1 MLAGERVGTVRVAE
15 HEARAAAGRDVER
28 GTGQLLD
35 APGGHDDRERLL
47 LVDGVR
53 LIGLGDRVEREV
65 VGVLDAAGAG
75 DLDPQRER
83 RWVVLG
89 FAQLEDPGDRLRR
102 DGEHDDIGSG
112 GGGIGH
118 GIRLTSGAVTDTTP
132 ENEGHGPEV
141 LYEVADHV
149 ATITLNRPHRRN
161 AISVR
166 MLQLLS
172 ELFAKADDDGDV
184 RVVLLTGAGKG
195 FCSGLDIKDAMSG
208 SGIGGTGGGGGG
220 GGGSFM
226 QTRNLPTVILQ
237 EMDTPVIAVINGAA
251 AGYGLDL
258 ALGCDMRLMA
268 SSASLLPGFAKR
280 GVVPES
286 GGTWYLPRL
295 LGWAKAAEISYLGRD
310 LDAA

>member
-1 MLAGERVGTVRVAE
+1 M
-15 HEARAAAGRDVER
+15 
-28 GTGQLLD
+28 
-35 APGGHDDRERLL
+35 
-47 LVDGVR
+47 
-53 LIGLGDRVEREV
+53 
-65 VGVLDAAGAG
+65 
-75 DLDPQRER
+75 
-83 RWVVLG
+83 
-89 FAQLEDPGDRLRR
+89 
-102 DGEHDDIGSG
+102 
-112 GGGIGH
+112 
-118 GIRLTSGAVTDTTP
+118 TDTNAAPPAADATSEP
-132 ENEGHGPEV
+132 NEGHGPEV

-166 MLQLLS
+166 MLELLS
-172 ELFAKADDDGDV
+172 RHFSEADDDGDV
-184 RVVLLTGAGKG
+184 RVIILTGAGKG

-220 GGGSFM
+220 GSFM

-237 EMDTPVIAVINGAA
+237 EIDTPVIAALNGSA

-258 ALGCDMRLMA
+258 ALGADLRLIA
-268 SSASLLPGFAKR
+268 ESALLLPGFAKR

-310 LDAA
+310 IDAAEAERIGLVNKAVPDAELLPLAQEWAAEIAANAPLAIRAMKRLFRHGQTEDFASHSHHVLLQTMQLFGTKDFQEGLVSFMEKRPPEFRGR

>member
-1 MLAGERVGTVRVAE
+1 
-15 HEARAAAGRDVER
+15 
-28 GTGQLLD
+28 
-35 APGGHDDRERLL
+35 
-47 LVDGVR
+47 
-53 LIGLGDRVEREV
+53 
-65 VGVLDAAGAG
+65 
-75 DLDPQRER
+75 
-83 RWVVLG
+83 
-89 FAQLEDPGDRLRR
+89 
-102 DGEHDDIGSG
+102 
-112 GGGIGH
+112 
-118 GIRLTSGAVTDTTP
+118 VTTTTP
-132 ENEGHGPEV
+132 ASSPADENEGHGPEV

-172 ELFAKADDDGDV
+172 ELFSRADDDGDV

-195 FCSGLDIKDAMSG
+195 FCSGLDIKDAMAG
-208 SGIGGTGGGGGG
+208 SGIGGSGGGT
-220 GGGSFM
+220 GGGSFL

-237 EMDTPVIAVINGAA
+237 EMDTPVIAVLNGAA

-258 ALGCDMRLMA
+258 ALGCDLRLMA
-268 SSASLLPGFAKR
+268 SSATLLPGFAKR

-310 LDAA
+310 LDAAEAERIGLVNRAVPDAELLPLAHEWATEIAANAPLAIRAMKRLFRHGQTEDFASHSHHVLLQTMQLFGTKDFQEGLLSFMEKRPPEFRGR